1 MKQDGWINNL
11 AYFVD
16 VTGLFNNF
24 SKELKI
30 QMFVAE
36 IYDNIK
42 ALKFKLRLWE
52 NQSKLH
58 NLFHFSIFDT

>member
-1 MKQDGWINNL
+1 MKKDGWIKNL

-24 SKELKI
+24 NNELKI
-30 QMFVAE
+30 QMLLAE
-36 IYDNIK
+36 MYDNIK

-52 NQSKLH
+52 NQNCITFLTFRS
-58 NLFHFSIFDT
+58 